1 MKKRT
6 KRINFRRSLQA
17 GTCSKKDWDK
27 LQLAPTLIGGYFM
40 IYLAVLA
47 FGVTLG
53 LPIAV
58 IFASTAQGKATS
70 TALEGIARQPE
81 SAPRIQ
87 TAMIIGLALIES
99 LVIYALLMF
108 FVLVGKLPADQML
121 KEMIDADAKSVATD
135 HRSEN

>member
-1 MKKRT
+1 
-6 KRINFRRSLQA
+6 
-17 GTCSKKDWDK
+17 
-27 LQLAPTLIGGYFM
+27 M

-70 TALEGIARQPE
+70 TALEGIASQPE
-81 SAPRIQ
+81 ATGQIQ

-99 LVIYALLMF
+99 LVIYSLLMF
-108 FVLVGKLPADQML
+108 FLLMGKLPATVSEVETL
-121 KEMIDADAKSVATD
+121 IKAGATVQTPD
-135 HRSEN
+135 TQ

>member
-1 MKKRT
+1 
-6 KRINFRRSLQA
+6 
-17 GTCSKKDWDK
+17 
-27 LQLAPTLIGGYFM
+27 M

-47 FGVTLG
+47 FGTALG

-81 SAPRIQ
+81 AAPHIQ

-99 LVIYALLMF
+99 LVIYSLLIFFLLM
-108 FVLVGKLPADQML
+108 GKLPQDAELQQMI
-121 KEMIDADAKSVATD
+121 EADARGRVEQTK
-135 HRSEN
+135 

>member
-1 MKKRT
+1 
-6 KRINFRRSLQA
+6 
-17 GTCSKKDWDK
+17 
-27 LQLAPTLIGGYFM
+27 M

-81 SAPRIQ
+81 AIGQIQ

-99 LVIYALLMF
+99 LVIYSLLMF
-108 FVLVGKLPADQML
+108 FLLMGKLPATVSEVETL
-121 KEMIDADAKSVATD
+121 IKAGATVQTPD
-135 HRSEN
+135 TQ

>member
-1 MKKRT
+1 MT
-6 KRINFRRSLQA
+6 
-17 GTCSKKDWDK
+17 
-27 LQLAPTLIGGYFM
+27 
-40 IYLAVLA
+40 YLAVLA

-58 IFASTAQGKATS
+58 IFASRAQGSATS

-108 FVLVGKLPADQML
+108 FILQLNNLPDKTMLLDLIRASAEQMGG
-121 KEMIDADAKSVATD
+121 
-135 HRSEN
+135 N